1 VSARKFR
8 VLVTGANTAIGRSL
22 AHELYRD
29 QGEIEYVFAVGTD
42 EQPYYFRD
50 YHADRF
56 GYRVVNLN
64 KPRQQKELFMSEPF
78 KRARIDTVVHLA
90 FLPTVNGTSEPYDV
104 AVEGTR
110 QFLGQCLETPSIEKF
125 IFNSGSLVYKLRPW
139 TSCCIEEDS
148 ELNFDPGVDSWTR
161 ARVDA
166 DMLCRAKMD
175 NGRLRIVVLRPS
187 PIIGRNISSHLNN
200 FLESY
205 LVTTIAGFDPMMRPI
220 HSSDV
225 RKAIKLAIARDVQGV
240 YNVAGPDIA
249 PLSEFCRLA
258 GRPFVALPFRLV
270 RRLNHWQRML
280 GLTMCHLDA
289 EPSWLKFSCILD
301 TRKIEKKLGFEP
313 EHHIKFG

>member
-1 VSARKFR
+1 MSEKRSR
-8 VLVTGANTAIGRSL
+8 VLITGANTAIGRSL

-29 QGEIEYVFAVGTD
+29 QGDVEYVFAVGTD

-78 KRARIDTVVHLA
+78 KRARIDTVVHLG
-90 FLPTVNGTSEPYDV
+90 FLPTPNGASEAPEV

-110 QFLGQCLETPSIEKF
+110 QFLGQCLEKETIAKF
-125 IFNSGSLVYKLRPW
+125 IFISGSLVYKLRPW

-148 ELNFDPGVDSWTR
+148 ELNFDPGVDAWTR

-175 NGRLRIVVLRPS
+175 NGRVRVIVLRPS

-225 RKAIKLAIARDVQGV
+225 RKAIKLAIRREVQGV

-249 PLSEFCRLA
+249 PLSEFCRLS
-258 GRPFVALPFRLV
+258 GRPFVALPFRVV
-270 RRLNHWQRML
+270 RRLNHMQRRL
-280 GLTMCHLDA
+280 GLTLCNLDT

-301 TRKIEKKLGFEP
+301 TKKIEKKLGFEA